1 VLNATRVLP
10 GSGVRHVQSL
20 GLLGFTETLHLML
33 SEAREFA
40 RRIAAPSRLYTLIS
54 TTSGPTDGVHLTPDC
69 KRTDHYGRKIQ

>member
-1 VLNATRVLP
+1 MMV
-10 GSGVRHVQSL
+10 GVAFCGLRFSHDAIFYFAWNRHL
-20 GLLGFTETLHLML
+20 IK

-40 RRIAAPSRLYTLIS
+40 RRIAAPGRLYTLIS